1 MLKRN
6 IGKNTIGSGN
16 KMTVMLNEWD
26 RSTHNIG
33 SIFKT
38 TMSAGTL
45 VPFLKLLALPGD
57 TFDIE
62 LDVRVMTHPTVGP
75 LFDSYK
81 VQLDVFQAPIRL
93 YQAMMHNNM
102 LNIGMDMSQ
111 VKLPVYKMEAFPMEE
126 ITTEN
131 QDINFIQINPSS
143 IFAYLGHKGI
153 GIPDPN
159 TQRARD
165 FNAVALICYYDI
177 CKNYYFNKQEDKGAI
192 IHTPPVAINENIGAI
207 DVNGTLIPQNVGT
220 PIPPNR
226 S

>member
-192 IHTPPVAINENIGAI
+192 IHTPPVAINEN
-207 DVNGTLIPQNVGT
+207 
-220 PIPPNR
+220 R
-226 S
+226 